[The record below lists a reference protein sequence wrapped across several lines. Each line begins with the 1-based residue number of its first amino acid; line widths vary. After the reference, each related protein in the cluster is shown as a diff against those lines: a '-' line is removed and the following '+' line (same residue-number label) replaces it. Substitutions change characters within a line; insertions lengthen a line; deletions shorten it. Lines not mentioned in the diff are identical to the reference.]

1 MTLRTVAVPLV
12 GVVALVGWSLAQ
24 QPAATRPAPG
34 AAPTAVSP
42 DVAAIN
48 AAIAAYA
55 AAFNKGD
62 AAAVAGHW
70 TEDAEYIADDGTV
83 LKGRAAVADRFK
95 ALFADKQGLTMAVT
109 PTAVKLLGSSAAL
122 VDGTAKIIDPK
133 AGADASPFESAWVKG
148 ADGRWMLSRVRD
160 LSILDDGDTNYEY
173 LKELEWMVGEW
184 TSESATVVVTMTCR
198 WDKNQN
204 FLVHDQTVKV
214 GGKDAVT
221 VTKYIGWDPAEGRMR
236 SWVFDSAGGFGSGMW
251 SRAGNE
257 WTEEVE
263 FRNRGAADG
272 SARNLW
278 RFGDDTHFEWRSVD
292 RELDGQP
299 VADAAVKFVR
309 KVSK

>member
-1 MTLRTVAVPLV
+1 MTLRTAAVPLV
-12 GVVALVGWSLAQ
+12 GVVALIGIGLAQ
-24 QPAATRPAPG
+24 TPGGRPQPAGSAPV
-34 AAPTAVSP
+34 PSSP
-42 DVAAIN
+42 EEAAIKEV
-48 AAIAAYA
+48 IAAYA

-62 AAAVAGHW
+62 AAAVAGFW
-70 TEDAEYIADDGTV
+70 TEDAEYIAGDGTA

-109 PTAVKLLGSSAAL
+109 PTTIKMLGSAAAL
-122 VDGTAKIIDPK
+122 VDGTAKVIDPK

-148 ADGRWMLSRVRD
+148 ADGRWLLSRVRD
-160 LSILDDGDTNYEY
+160 LSALGDGDTNYDY

-184 TSESATVVVTMTCR
+184 ANESATVAVTLTCR
-198 WDKNQN
+198 WDKNRN

-221 VTKYIGWDPAEGRMR
+221 VTKYIGYDPVEGRIR
-236 SWVFDSAGGFGSGMW
+236 SWVFDSAGGFGSGLW

-278 RFGDDTHFEWRSVD
+278 RFGDDTHFEWKSVD